1 MAARDHFGP
10 QLQFFI
16 PAGAFEEAAR
26 EIPDQV
32 KFGDIMPYD
41 ADQAD
46 EQIDR
51 LKRLKIAESRTERW
65 GHPPL
70 RPDIEESG
78 RVKKPVALTSRF
90 MREKDKDGSWGA
102 FRNMFIVE
110 DGHHRVFTA
119 ADIDPT
125 MEIPVKYVQ

>member
-32 KFGDIMPYD
+32 KFADIMPYD

-46 EQIDR
+46 ERIDR
-51 LKRLKIAESRTERW
+51 LKRLKIAESRVERW
-65 GHPPL
+65 GQPPL
-70 RPDIEESG
+70 RSDIEESG
-78 RVKKPVALTSRF
+78 RVKKPVALSARF
-90 MREKDKDGSWGA
+90 MREPTKDENGSWVV
-102 FRNMFIVE
+102 RNMFIVD

-125 MEIPVKYVQ
+125 MEIPVSYW